1 MQLAFM
7 QTAASCSATHPPLEE
22 HQPCS
27 DKASSSSNS
36 PQMMH
41 QLLSQQQQRYS
52 LVPIAALPQLLAAAM
67 PGWGG
72 ADVSYAALQIRCHMN
87 IVANF
92 SIDTPT
98 AAAGHITPFSKCSS
112 SAAAACSTAG
122 KEHVAPLAAA
132 AGDAPTDMMYAEL
145 AATIV
150 SAAATEAAAASGELP
165 AAVQQLVVDLA
176 DEVTSNAEAYAKLEG
191 AWQQAAAAAAAKA
204 APADAP
210 AAAAGL
216 AMKLPV
222 VAGVRLLCKQLV
234 ASLGLSDIRL
244 LGWLTCLVRQQHL
257 AMQLAE
263 LHGSTATCSE
273 GNAQRADS
281 GQLQQQQQ
289 QQGQTRIGVLVA
301 EVDLPGLCEVLV
313 QLVQCLLTADD
324 AALVEDFKQQAH
336 GGSSMAMYGQH
347 CTWQPDTATAA
358 TESDRGWTLTSP
370 AAAAAAAAGGAG
382 TPEPAAPVRR
392 QRIVFNGASSCSSS
406 ACSSPCWRAFAQ
418 QQHHSFSE
426 DLRQQQ
432 QQAQQVYDDDY
443 FQPVHCG
450 AGSAA
455 ASLLGSPCHPD
466 VAFAAAGVGSAA
478 FANTFTNRAGNE
490 QNHGMNNAF
499 PSGSSSG
506 GVGGASEGA
515 AGGGGASLIPASLQ
529 QQREQ
534 QLQRL
539 RAAQQQAWH
548 AEMLLQHQPWEGAY
562 SPLAAVGCNS
572 SSSSSSSFFR
582 VTADPA
588 GADGT
593 VAGAAAVA
601 AAASKPRV
609 ADILR
614 LSSSD
619 YRSSCGSEC

>member
-1 MQLAFM
+1 
-7 QTAASCSATHPPLEE
+7 
-22 HQPCS
+22 
-27 DKASSSSNS
+27 
-36 PQMMH
+36 MH
-41 QLLSQQQQRYS
+41 QLPSQQQQRYS
-52 LVPIAALPQLLAAAM
+52 LVPIAVLPQLLAAAM

-98 AAAGHITPFSKCSS
+98 AAAGHSTPFSKCSS
-112 SAAAACSTAG
+112 SAAADCSSAG
-122 KEHVAPLAAA
+122 KEHLAPPAAA
-132 AGDAPTDMMYAEL
+132 ASDAPTDMMYAEL

-204 APADAP
+204 APAAAP
-210 AAAAGL
+210 AAAAGS

-273 GNAQRADS
+273 DDAQGADS
-281 GQLQQQQQ
+281 GQLQQQQ
-289 QQGQTRIGVLVA
+289 GQRHIGVLVA

-313 QLVQCLLTADD
+313 QLVQCLLTSDD
-324 AALVEDFKQQAH
+324 AALVEEFKQQTH
-336 GGSSMAMYGQH
+336 GGSMAMYEQH
-347 CTWQPDTATAA
+347 RTWQPDTATA
-358 TESDRGWTLTSP
+358 TESDREWTLTSP
-370 AAAAAAAAGGAG
+370 AAAAATGGAG

-418 QQHHSFSE
+418 QQHHSCSE
-426 DLRQQQ
+426 DLRKQQQ

-466 VAFAAAGVGSAA
+466 VAAAGVGSAA
-478 FANTFTNRAGNE
+478 FADAIANRAGNE
-490 QNHGMNNAF
+490 QSHGLNNAF
-499 PSGSSSG
+499 LSGSLSG
-506 GVGGASEGA
+506 GVGSA
-515 AGGGGASLIPASLQ
+515 AGGGSASSIPASLQ

-572 SSSSSSSFFR
+572 SSSSFFR
-582 VTADPA
+582 VTADSA

-593 VAGAAAVA
+593 VAGAAAAA
-601 AAASKPRV
+601 AAASKPRA

-614 LSSSD
+614 VSSSD
-619 YRSSCGSEC
+619 YRSSCGSGC

>member
-1 MQLAFM
+1 VYALQELAALLGTNPVGMQLAFM
-7 QTAASCSATHPPLEE
+7 QTAASCSANSTAPEE
-22 HQPCS
+22 RQSCNDQDSSCS
-27 DKASSSSNS
+27 S

-41 QLLSQQQQRYS
+41 QLPSQQQQRYS

-92 SIDTPT
+92 SMDTPT
-98 AAAGHITPFSKCSS
+98 AAASHSTPFSKGSS
-112 SAAAACSTAG
+112 SASAISSNAPAAPAAA
-122 KEHVAPLAAA
+122 AAA

-204 APADAP
+204 ATTADAP
-210 AAAAGL
+210 AAAGSS
-216 AMKLPV
+216 MKLPV
-222 VAGVRLLCKQLV
+222 VAGVRLLCKELV

-257 AMQLAE
+257 AMQLTE
-263 LHGSTATCSE
+263 LHDSTEDAE
-273 GNAQRADS
+273 AS
-281 GQLQQQQQ
+281 GQLQQQVQ
-289 QQGQTRIGVLVA
+289 RHVGVLVA

-324 AALVEDFKQQAH
+324 AALVEEFKQQTH
-336 GGSSMAMYGQH
+336 GGSTEMYGQQG
-347 CTWQPDTATAA
+347 TWHHNT
-358 TESDRGWTLTSP
+358 
-370 AAAAAAAAGGAG
+370 AAAAAAAGAG

-406 ACSSPCWRAFAQ
+406 ACSSPCWRAFAHQQ
-418 QQHHSFSE
+418 QQHSCSK
-426 DLRQQQ
+426 DLRHQQQ
-432 QQAQQVYDDDY
+432 EQPQQVYDVEY

-455 ASLLGSPCHPD
+455 ASLVGSPCHPD
-466 VAFAAAGVGSAA
+466 AGLAAAGVGSAT
-478 FANTFTNRAGNE
+478 FANAFSSCSGNGL
-490 QNHGMNNAF
+490 NHGLNNAF
-499 PSGSSSG
+499 ASGCLSG
-506 GVGGASEGA
+506 DDGSAAEGA
-515 AGGGGASLIPASLQ
+515 AGGAGASVSPASLQ
-529 QQREQ
+529 QQ

-539 RAAQQQAWH
+539 QAAQQQAWH

-562 SPLAAVGCNS
+562 SPLAALGC
-572 SSSSSSSFFR
+572 SSSSSSFFR
-582 VTADPA
+582 VTADSA
-588 GADGT
+588 GADGA
-593 VAGAAAVA
+593 VAGAGAAAAAATA

-609 ADILR
+609 FEILR

-619 YRSSCGSEC
+619 YRSSCGSDF